1 MNKQTKLLSIIVV
14 AFALALMFA
23 LAGCGQQAS
32 SSSAAASSESASAS
46 AASTSAASTSAT
58 SASTTAAST
67 SATSASTTA
76 ASTSATSASTNAAP
90 AAAST
95 GAASAP
101 ATEPAADEVSYTITI
116 DASDADKGLLF
127 EGIGTAKKGATVYD
141 VLIDTEL
148 DLSVI
153 TSSGSTY
160 VDGIADVVA
169 SEVGPNAGWLF
180 TVNGESP
187 NAGADAYQISDGDE
201 IVWKFTSDF
210 SAQ

>member
-1 MNKQTKLLSIIVV
+1 MNKQSKLLSIIVV

-32 SSSAAASSESASAS
+32 SSSAAASSGS
-46 AASTSAASTSAT
+46 AASTSASAAASNSAT
-58 SASTTAAST
+58 SASAT
-67 SATSASTTA
+67 SASAAAASTTA

-95 GAASAP
+95 SAASAP
-101 ATEPAADEVSYTITI
+101 ATEPAADEVSYTMTI

-141 VLIDTEL
+141 VLIDTGL

-187 NAGADAYQISDGDE
+187 NVGADAYQISDGDE

>member
-1 MNKQTKLLSIIVV
+1 M
-14 AFALALMFA
+14 
-23 LAGCGQQAS
+23 
-32 SSSAAASSESASAS
+32 
-46 AASTSAASTSAT
+46 
-58 SASTTAAST
+58 
-67 SATSASTTA
+67 
-76 ASTSATSASTNAAP
+76 
-90 AAAST
+90 
-95 GAASAP
+95 
-101 ATEPAADEVSYTITI
+101 
-116 DASDADKGLLF
+116 LF

-187 NAGADAYQISDGDE
+187 NVGADAYQIADGDE

>member
-1 MNKQTKLLSIIVV
+1 MNKQSKLLSIIVV

-32 SSSAAASSESASAS
+32 NSSAAASSESASAS

-58 SASTTAAST
+58 SASAT
-67 SATSASTTA
+67 SASAAAASTTA

-95 GAASAP
+95 SAASAP

-127 EGIGTAKKGATVYD
+127 EGVGTAKKGATVYD
-141 VLIDTEL
+141 VLIDTGL

-187 NAGADAYQISDGDE
+187 NVGADAYQISDGDE

>member
-1 MNKQTKLLSIIVV
+1 MSKQSKLLSIIVV

-32 SSSAAASSESASAS
+32 SSSAAASSGSASAG

-58 SASTTAAST
+58 SAS
-67 SATSASTTA
+67 
-76 ASTSATSASTNAAP
+76 
-90 AAAST
+90 
-95 GAASAP
+95 
-101 ATEPAADEVSYTITI
+101 ATEPAADEVSYTMTI

-187 NAGADAYQISDGDE
+187 NVGADAYQIADGDE

>member
-1 MNKQTKLLSIIVV
+1 MNKQSKLLSIIVV

-58 SASTTAAST
+58 SASAT
-67 SATSASTTA
+67 SASAAAASTTA
-76 ASTSATSASTNAAP
+76 ASTSTTSASANAAP

-95 GAASAP
+95 SAASAP

-187 NAGADAYQISDGDE
+187 NVGADAYQIADGDE

>member
-32 SSSAAASSESASAS
+32 NSSAAASSESASAS
-46 AASTSAASTSAT
+46 AASTSAASTSAASASAT
-58 SASTTAAST
+58 SASAA
-67 SATSASTTA
+67 AASTTA

-95 GAASAP
+95 SATSAS

-187 NAGADAYQISDGDE
+187 HVGADAYQISDGDE

>member
-1 MNKQTKLLSIIVV
+1 MNKQSKLLSIIVV

-32 SSSAAASSESASAS
+32 SSSAAASSGS
-46 AASTSAASTSAT
+46 AASTSASAAASNSAT
-58 SASTTAAST
+58 SASAT
-67 SATSASTTA
+67 SASAAAASTTA

-95 GAASAP
+95 SAASAP
-101 ATEPAADEVSYTITI
+101 ATEPAADEVSYTMTI

-141 VLIDTEL
+141 VLIDTGL

-187 NAGADAYQISDGDE
+187 NVGADAYQIADGDE

>member
-1 MNKQTKLLSIIVV
+1 MNKQSKLLSIIVV

-58 SASTTAAST
+58 SASAT
-67 SATSASTTA
+67 SASAAAASTTA

-95 GAASAP
+95 SAASAP
-101 ATEPAADEVSYTITI
+101 ATEPAADEVSYTMTI

-127 EGIGTAKKGATVYD
+127 EGVGTAKKGATVYD
-141 VLIDTEL
+141 VLIDTGL

-187 NAGADAYQISDGDE
+187 NVGADAYQISDGDE